1 MRQET
6 GSLLYLFQICFGVYT
21 PNFDIKGLGE
31 MHIMAE
37 PVQDLSMAFPV
48 LAICTSSG
56 WDAPSIIAS
65 SAKVCTKEADKMP
78 VAHRRSS
85 FEARPDWPC
94 GAFSKALLAGTLPDS
109 NSSCHPLS
117 LWPC

>member
-1 MRQET
+1 MWQET
-6 GSLLYLFQICFGVYT
+6 GSLLYLFQGCFWVYT

-56 WDAPSIIAS
+56 WDCPSIIAS
-65 SAKVCTKEADKMP
+65 SAKVCTKDADKMP
-78 VAHRRSS
+78 AAHKWSR
-85 FEARPDWPC
+85 FEARPGLVVPFPRPC
-94 GAFSKALLAGTLPDS
+94 
-109 NSSCHPLS
+109 
-117 LWPC
+117 